1 MDSICDVWLR
11 SGYNFDALDMLD
23 KINGIVSL
31 EFRRHEKRGV
41 LDMSLYK
48 PHILL

>member
-31 EFRRHEKRGV
+31 DDMKSVESWL

-48 PHILL
+48 PQILL

>member
-31 EFRRHEKRGV
+31 D
-41 LDMSLYK
+41 DMKSVESWT
-48 PHILL
+48 